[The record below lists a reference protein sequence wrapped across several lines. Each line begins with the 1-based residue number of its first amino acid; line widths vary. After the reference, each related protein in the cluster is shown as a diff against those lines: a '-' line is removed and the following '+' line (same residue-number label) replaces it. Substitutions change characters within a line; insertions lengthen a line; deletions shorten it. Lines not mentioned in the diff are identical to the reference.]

1 MKKQFLSVLMF
12 ASVFSMNSFINA
24 DAPVAPLVDNS
35 GKDRINYIMSQIKYD
50 IVPGNAQPIVYV
62 QASNLNQDLNIPAIA
77 ESFGCKT
84 VMGNVFLRETLQR
97 PVSPTDQSGIVGFR
111 MNAIMQLVNNPEL
124 KKQVEEILEDAAEQE
139 IIAMEL
145 MSNTFKGQTCP
156 EIQAL
161 QMLKE
166 QKHPLYGFINFMN
179 TNFIAK
185 AYGTVSNIF
194 FTPCLWAGTV
204 SIGYLATLND
214 YERYEAGLFMSS
226 ADCAIYS
233 AYTGLLAAVITYA
246 VYDDLTKSGQKRVKM
261 RALNKLIH
269 AAESIEELCNES
281 NLATQFKMSLIT
293 NSAGVALVEGLKYT
307 RYENEADYCFNV
319 PAVHTF
325 LYEVYQNEDQLAQVF
340 ASIAEMDAYNA
351 IATKML
357 EGQGT
362 DHEFCFAQVM
372 TSAQPQVV
380 STGFWN
386 VLVPGAVINSMKM
399 NQHVILTGPNAG
411 GKTTS
416 IRAIL
421 QNIVFAQTY
430 GIAAAEQFAYTQF
443 DALLS
448 YLNISDDLING
459 YSLFASEVKR
469 AKELLEIIKA
479 LQPTQK
485 LFFALDELFTGTA
498 SEQGEKCA
506 YEFIKKTAT
515 FDGTLFI
522 YATHFDKLKDLGKQN
537 IGLMN
542 CKVDAPIKNND
553 GKLVYPY
560 TLSAGASTVNVAED
574 MAKEAGLFE

>member
-1 MKKQFLSVLMF
+1 MKKQLFNVLMF
-12 ASVFSMNSFINA
+12 ASVFSMNSFMNA
-24 DAPVAPLVDNS
+24 DDSVVPLVDNS
-35 GKDRINYIMSQIKYD
+35 GKDRINHIMSQIKHD
-50 IVPGNAQPIVYV
+50 VVPGNAQPIAYV

-84 VMGNVFLRETLQR
+84 VMGNAFLQETLQR
-97 PVSPTDQSGIVGFR
+97 PVSPTDQSGIVALR
-111 MNAIMQLVNNPEL
+111 TNAIMQLVNNPEL
-124 KKQVEEILEDAAEQE
+124 KKKVEAILEHAAGQE
-139 IIAMEL
+139 AIAMEL
-145 MSNTFKGQTCP
+145 MSNSFKGETCP
-156 EIQAL
+156 ELEGLRI
-161 QMLKE
+161 LKE
-166 QKHPLYGFINFMN
+166 QKHPLYGYVNFMN
-179 TNFIAK
+179 TNSIVK
-185 AYGTVSNIF
+185 TYGTISNTIMVPF
-194 FTPCLWAGTV
+194 LWATTA
-204 SIGYLATLND
+204 SFGYLATCND

-226 ADCAIYS
+226 GQCAFYS
-233 AYTGLLAAVITYA
+233 CYVGLLASLITYQL
-246 VYDDLTKSGQKRVKM
+246 YDDLAKGGQKRVKM

-269 AAESIEELCNES
+269 AAESIETLFNES

-293 NSAGVALVEGLKYT
+293 NSAGVALVDGLKYS
-307 RYENEADYCFNV
+307 RYENETDYCFNV

-325 LYEVYQNEDQLAQVF
+325 LYEVYQNEEQLAQVF
-340 ASIAEMDAYNA
+340 ASIAEMDVYNA

-372 TSAQPQVV
+372 TSAQPQVA
-380 STGFWN
+380 STHFWN
-386 VLVPGAVINSMKM
+386 VLVPGAVVNSIKM

-421 QNIVFAQTY
+421 QNIVLAQTY
-430 GIAAAEQFAYTQF
+430 GIAAAEQFSYTQF
-443 DALLS
+443 DILLS

-469 AKELLEIIKA
+469 AKELLEIIKT

-498 SEQGEKCA
+498 AEQGEKCA

-542 CKVDAPIKNND
+542 CKVDAPIKNSD